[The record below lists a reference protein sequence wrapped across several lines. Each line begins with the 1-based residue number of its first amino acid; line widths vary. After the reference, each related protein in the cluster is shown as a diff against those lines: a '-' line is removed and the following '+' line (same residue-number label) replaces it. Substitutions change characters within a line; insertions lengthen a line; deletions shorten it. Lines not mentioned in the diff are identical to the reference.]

1 MGYFKNRNCKVCG
14 IEFEPTNTN
23 GKRCSECSKKNKKQI
38 TNKWILENKN
48 KLKEYQKKYRLKRR
62 SEKELKSNK
71 KEVIKNGA
79 RN

>member
-14 IEFEPTNTN
+14 IEFEPTNPTQ
-23 GKRCSECSKKNKKQI
+23 KFCIECGNINHKIKISQYN
-38 TNKWILENKN
+38 
-48 KLKEYQKKYRLKRR
+48 KKYRLKRR